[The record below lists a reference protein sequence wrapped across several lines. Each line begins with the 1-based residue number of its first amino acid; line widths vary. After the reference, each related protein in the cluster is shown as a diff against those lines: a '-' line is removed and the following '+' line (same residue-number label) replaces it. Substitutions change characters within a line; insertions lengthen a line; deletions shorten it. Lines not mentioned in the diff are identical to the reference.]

1 MEGRIQYSASDLV
14 LRNKWTPLQI
24 IMVLMMPKIMAF
36 NLEKQLWNTTKNT
49 KDYLL
54 QTIS

>member
-1 MEGRIQYSASDLV
+1 MEGRIQYSASDFV
-14 LRNKWTPLQI
+14 LRNKLTPLQI
-24 IMVLMMPKIMAF
+24 VMVLTMPNIMAF
-36 NLEKQLWNTTKNT
+36 NLEKQLWNITKNT